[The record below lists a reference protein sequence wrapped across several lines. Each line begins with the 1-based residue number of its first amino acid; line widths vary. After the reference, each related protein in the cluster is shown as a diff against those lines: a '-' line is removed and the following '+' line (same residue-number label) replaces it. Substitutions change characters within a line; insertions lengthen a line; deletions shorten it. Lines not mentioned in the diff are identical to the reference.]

1 MHAQIG
7 EPLTVGWTFSVTSCY
22 ALRDARTQS
31 RFVHTLAITWFL
43 YTVCKYAGA
52 RVAAGA
58 CLQSLDVLSVGER
71 AACLS
76 PHTLRSYFAALDLHL
91 AVLSSASRG

>member
-1 MHAQIG
+1 M
-7 EPLTVGWTFSVTSCY
+7 
-22 ALRDARTQS
+22 
-31 RFVHTLAITWFL
+31 
-43 YTVCKYAGA
+43 
-52 RVAAGA
+52 AAGA

-76 PHTLRSYFAALDLHL
+76 PHTRWSYFAALDLHL